1 MFWCKLIK
9 TLKIIYS
16 KDTIY
21 AMVWKRKKNEEIIL
35 NPNLK

>member
-21 AMVWKRKKNEEIIL
+21 AMVWKRKTEE
-35 NPNLK
+35 